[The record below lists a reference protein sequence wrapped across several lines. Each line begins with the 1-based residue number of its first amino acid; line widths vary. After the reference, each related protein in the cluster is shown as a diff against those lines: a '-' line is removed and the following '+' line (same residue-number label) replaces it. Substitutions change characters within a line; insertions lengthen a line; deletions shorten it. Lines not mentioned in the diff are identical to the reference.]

1 MSNIF
6 VFPTYKNYD
15 KSNWNEE
22 TRNTLIEFIETE
34 DFINKIKESK
44 KEKIF
49 IKGNWYTIYY
59 TDSDDN
65 VIKINEKLVGD

>member
-22 TRNTLIEFIETE
+22 TRNALIEFIKTE
-34 DFINKIKESK
+34 DFINKIKESRI
-44 KEKIF
+44 EKIF

-59 TDSDDN
+59 TDSNDN